1 MHRNIALAALPL
13 SVLFLLLSFAGC
25 SASGTAKVNVAGEG
39 AEGSVQTGQQRPPA
53 GEGVWE
59 DDNADPAV
67 GAAAEA
73 PALGRSVEAQG
84 HGEVPMATLPGFRM
98 FRDGTSRVFVEV
110 SAEVPVK
117 ETRAEG
123 VLTYRFVGVK
133 VPERVNLM
141 ELPTQY
147 FPTPVSRV
155 RLVKVE
161 DDAELIIEL
170 RAATKPKTRLRKDAG
185 GTVLSVDFPR
195 LSESSLDDSDTRSNA
210 KP

>member
-1 MHRNIALAALPL
+1 VHPNRSLLAIPL
-13 SVLFLLLSFAGC
+13 LVLSAGC
-25 SASGTAKVNVAGEG
+25 SASGSAKVNASGEG
-39 AEGSVQTGQQRPPA
+39 VEASAETGQKSRPG

-59 DDNADPAV
+59 DNNQDPEV

-73 PALGRSVEAQG
+73 PAMGRNVEAHRASG
-84 HGEVPMATLPGFRM
+84 VAMATLPGFRM

-110 SAEVPVK
+110 SADVPVK

-123 VLTYRFVGVK
+123 VLTYRFIGVQ
-133 VPERVNLM
+133 VPARVNLM
-141 ELPTQY
+141 DLPTQY

-155 RLVKVE
+155 RLVKAE

-170 RAATKPKTRLRKDAG
+170 RAATNPKTRLRKDAS

-195 LSESSLDDSDTRSNA
+195 LDDSDSPSNA